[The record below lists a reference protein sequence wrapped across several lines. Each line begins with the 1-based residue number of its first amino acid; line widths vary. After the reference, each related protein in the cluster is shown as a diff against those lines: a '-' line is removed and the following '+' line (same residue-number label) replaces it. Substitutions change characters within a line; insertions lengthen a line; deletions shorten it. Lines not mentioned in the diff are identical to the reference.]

1 MLAKTGA
8 LINKLPGKTTRKEL
22 AKATVPPLY
31 AFVRAGIR
39 MAIAGVLYFYG
50 LYHAATVVAILS
62 IVSLVGVVE
71 AQIAKSIAASLPKIG
86 VYFRKI
92 YRARNK

>member
-39 MAIAGVLYFYG
+39 MTIAGVLYFYG
-50 LYHAATVVAILS
+50 MHHAATVVAILA
-62 IVSLVGVVE
+62 IISLVGVVE
-71 AQIAKSIAASLPKIG
+71 AQIAKSIATSLPKIG
-86 VYFRKI
+86 IYFRKT
-92 YRARNK
+92 YRAAIK

>member
-39 MAIAGVLYFYG
+39 MAIAGVLYFYE